1 MHSHMSE
8 EMNINTASPSQIR
21 SAIRNGKWR
30 KHTSGL
36 ADGYVQ
42 CNLVILPEPQ
52 ANDFLR
58 FCQLNP
64 KPCPIIAM
72 STEVGCPFI
81 DVGAEEPADIRF
93 DLPEY
98 NIFVG
103 GELQSQVSD
112 IQAHW
117 RDDLVIFL
125 LGCSFSFEEAL
136 IADGIDIRNITQN
149 VNVPMYN
156 TNIANVAAGPLA
168 GNLVVSMR
176 PMLAKDAIRAVQI
189 CSRFPSVHGAPVHL
203 GDPSLIGITDLDKP
217 DYGDAVQIKANE
229 LPVFWACGVTPQNV
243 IRQAKVAF
251 CITHSPGCML
261 VTNIKN
267 SKLSVL

>member
-1 MHSHMSE
+1 MLE
-8 EMNINTASPSQIR
+8 EMEPNTASPSQVRRFIR
-21 SAIRNGKWR
+21 DGKW
-30 KHTSGL
+30 KNHTSGL
-36 ADGYVQ
+36 ANGYVQ

-64 KPCPIIAM
+64 KSCPIIAM
-72 STEVGCPFI
+72 STEVGSPYI
-81 DVGAEEPADIRF
+81 DVGAEQPADIRF
-93 DLPEY
+93 DIPKY
-98 NIFVG
+98 NIFVD
-103 GELQSQVSD
+103 GELQTQVSNID
-112 IQAHW
+112 EYW

-136 IADGIDIRNITQN
+136 LADGIEIRNITQN

-156 TNIANVAAGPLA
+156 TNIANVKAGELA

-203 GDPSLIGITDLDKP
+203 GDPSLIGISHIDKP
-217 DYGDAVQIKANE
+217 DYGDAVEIKENE

-243 IRQAKVAF
+243 IREAKLGF

-261 VTNIKN
+261 VTDIKN